1 MFQRLKGAIDS
12 RIAEEQARQ
21 KALASSPLARSLSSL
36 SRAESREYSQ
46 NPIKEKRQENGVD
59 AEGADPYEFEKAF
72 IIEDEEEMAPKELP
86 EAMPDQSINTK
97 EINTNR
103 VCEENTPGDNIDP
116 STTSQQPRLSTEIKA
131 KLRKLERLETKY
143 QELLRSYRVAHARAI
158 SIEVFEKQLK
168 EYTPLSTISDPDAFV
183 EYLNQLKLKSDI
195 IMDEFKRVSGE
206 RDEYKKK
213 YDESI
218 INASKS
224 HQELAALKSSTAK
237 PQSELVEYA
246 SNILSEATSTAERPA
261 NHTLDTYPQSAKEI
275 EVGNKNQE
283 EIFSLVNEEPSLQI
297 EIKEKTSQV
306 EVLKSTV
313 SELENKII
321 ISEKKSSG
329 LNESLMKAI
338 CDLEEAKVNISKEEF
353 NQEKID
359 SQAEEIRILKN
370 KLEAT
375 EIQVSVFKT
384 ELENKQRECEEKLK
398 VLKDDFAKREQDSAI
413 AIKNLTRINE
423 EAEVRYE
430 TLEQNVDTST
440 ETKENNVKLTNSLE
454 NDTTKLANIRKI
466 PQDLSGEDEQMRSR
480 IINKDGLDATIAV
493 GSSKKKGKKKKKS
506 VPISNNN
513 ITGLSNKAT
522 DITSLESEINELKLE
537 LKDRDSRLAKA
548 QTKCKTEEDLREE
561 IENLKENLINIGQE
575 HVEAKEKIKG
585 LLEERRKLQEK
596 IGNLESDLVKFN
608 IESEKTQKL
617 EVELKNL
624 ATNYDELKLHSSTL
638 EADLGAAQ
646 QLATSRYKD
655 LTDLRELLQKM
666 QPELT
671 KLRAECSEIKS
682 TRDEL
687 TSRISELKRLETRE
701 KDLKTEIAIFR
712 KQATDSQSEIRALH
726 EKITSENNARLR
738 AEDQQRVAQR
748 DMRKSEAEKIKYAA
762 TSEKSALEL
771 LKSQEEATNLRS
783 RVGDLL
789 EQVSNLNSEST
800 KLREESDL
808 RASKYENAQALL
820 GSMKDQVSEMAIQ
833 LREAESQYESLSEE
847 LSEVQRL
854 LSERTREGETMRR
867 LLAEID
873 DRAEAKVRESQEKME
888 AAIEELDRALDE
900 ASSASRRRARESDE
914 IKNRLRDLEQDLQNC
929 ISEKAKLERAEIKW
943 KSQYNDLEIL
953 SSNLSKEVEDVRAA
967 MNQLRNA
974 LDGSEKAVKLAEK
987 QKLDLRGALDN
998 SNQLYESLQKEY
1010 KVLHVKLAKLNE
1022 PSERWSLDSKR
1033 GSQSRHDIV
1042 DFAYLKTIML
1052 QFLEHKDRN
1061 VQEILVKTVLKQLL
1075 NFDEKEQKRWIA
1087 AISTN

>member
-36 SRAESREYSQ
+36 SRAEPRDYSH
-46 NPIKEKRQENGVD
+46 NPNKEKRQENGVD
-59 AEGADPYEFEKAF
+59 AEGADPFEFEKAF
-72 IIEDEEEMAPKELP
+72 IIEDEEEMAAKESP
-86 EAMPDQSINTK
+86 ETMPDRSTNTK

-103 VCEENTPGDNIDP
+103 VVEENTPGDNTDL
-116 STTSQQPRLSTEIKA
+116 STTSQQPRLSTEVRA

-195 IMDEFKRVSGE
+195 IIDEFKRVSAE

-213 YDESI
+213 YDESL
-218 INASKS
+218 INESNLD
-224 HQELAALKSSTAK
+224 QELAALKSSTAVARA
-237 PQSELVEYA
+237 ELAEYV
-246 SNILSEATSTAERPA
+246 SKTVSEATSPAELPA
-261 NHTLDTYPQSAKEI
+261 NNSIDTNPQSVKDI
-275 EVGNKNQE
+275 EASDKNQQGT
-283 EIFSLVNEEPSLQI
+283 FSLDNEVPSLQT

-306 EVLKSTV
+306 EDLMSTV

-321 ISEKKSSG
+321 ISERKNSD

-338 CDLEEAKVNISKEEF
+338 CDLEEAKVNINKEEF

-359 SQAEEIRILKN
+359 AQAEEIHILKN

-375 EIQVSVFKT
+375 EIQVSILKT
-384 ELENKQRECEEKLK
+384 ELESKQRECEEKLQ
-398 VLKDDFAKREQDSAI
+398 VLKDDFAKREQDSAT
-413 AIKNLTRINE
+413 ALKNLTQVNE
-423 EAEVRYE
+423 EAYVRCVS
-430 TLEQNVDTST
+430 LEQNVDTLT
-440 ETKENNVKLTNSLE
+440 ETKENNVKLTNSLAD
-454 NDTTKLANIRKI
+454 DTPKLANIRKI
-466 PQDLSGEDEQMRSR
+466 SQDLSGLDEQMRHK
-480 IINKDGLDATIAV
+480 IINKEGPNTTIVV
-493 GSSKKKGKKKKKS
+493 GSNKKKGKKKKRPL
-506 VPISNNN
+506 PIVRNN
-513 ITGLSNKAT
+513 ITELSTKGTNIA
-522 DITSLESEINELKLE
+522 SLESEINELKLE
-537 LKDRDSRLAKA
+537 IKDRDYRLAKV

-561 IENLKENLINIGQE
+561 IENMQENLINIGQE
-575 HVEAKEKIKG
+575 HVEAKEKIKE
-585 LLEERRKLQEK
+585 LLEERRKLHEK
-596 IGNLESDLVKFN
+596 IGNLEIDLVKFK
-608 IESEKTQKL
+608 IESENTQKL

-624 ATNYDELKLHSSTL
+624 GIIHDELKLYSSTL

-671 KLRAECSEIKS
+671 KLRTECSEIKS

-687 TSRISELKRLETRE
+687 TSRISELKRLEIRE

-726 EKITSENNARLR
+726 EKITTENNARLR

-762 TSEKSALEL
+762 ASEKSALEL
-771 LKSQEEATNLRS
+771 FKSQEEATNLRT
-783 RVGDLL
+783 RVADLL
-789 EQVSNLNSEST
+789 EQISNLNSESK

-808 RASKYENAQALL
+808 QGSKYENAQALL

-854 LSERTREGETMRR
+854 LSERTHEGETMRR
-867 LLAEID
+867 LLAEVD
-873 DRAEAKVRESQEKME
+873 DRAEAKVRESQQKME
-888 AAIEELDRALDE
+888 AAIEELDRARDE
-900 ASSASRRRARESDE
+900 ASTASRRQARESDE
-914 IKNRLRDLEQDLQNC
+914 IKNRLRDLEQNLQNC
-929 ISEKAKLERAEIKW
+929 ISEKALLERTENEW
-943 KSQYNDLEIL
+943 KSQFNDLEIS
-953 SSNLSKEVEDVRAA
+953 SSNLTKEVEDTRAA
-967 MNQLRNA
+967 MNQLRKA
-974 LDGSEKAVKLAEK
+974 LDRSEKAVKLAEK
-987 QKLDLRGALDN
+987 QKQEYKEAID
-998 SNQLYESLQKEY
+998 STNQLYDTLKREY

-1022 PSERWSLDSKR
+1022 PSERRSLDSKS
-1033 GSQSRHDIV
+1033 GSQSRHDIVV

-1075 NFDEKEQKRWIA
+1075 KFDE
-1087 AISTN
+1087 